1 LRERLLV
8 PLESA
13 SVPAPF
19 SERFVSAH
27 EPARSIESLAAKP
40 PMSMFEPKPK
50 GSARS
55 NVPPLAE

>member
-1 LRERLLV
+1 LER
-8 PLESA
+8 A
-13 SVPAPF
+13 SLPAPF

-50 GSARS
+50 GSVRS
-55 NVPPLAE
+55 SVPPLAE